1 MKTKIAL
8 VIAGGTGGHIFPCLA
23 VAQSLR
29 DRGWRV
35 HWLGGA
41 EPSMESQRVPIAG
54 LAFHAVQF
62 GGLRGKGILTWLK
75 LPARMM
81 RAFQQSKHIIRDVN
95 PDVVIGFGGYI
106 TFPAGVM
113 AVLLGKPL
121 IVHEQNALAGM
132 ANRWLSLIAKI
143 VFTSFPRVL
152 WRGQWIGNPLRIEF
166 LKQDAPNIRFQ
177 NRQGPLQ
184 ILVMGGSL
192 GAKALNDIVPQ
203 AIALID
209 PSHRPMV
216 THQSGEKQIQA
227 LEASYAQAGVT
238 ATLTPFIED
247 AASAMAKADL
257 IICRAGASTVTEI
270 AAIGGVAIFV
280 PFPHAVADHQIVNA
294 NFLANQGAAWLT
306 LQRSLDA
313 QTLATQIQN
322 LDRTMLQEVAQR
334 AYDLRKVS
342 AANHMVA
349 ACEEL
354 VA

>member
-8 VIAGGTGGHIFPCLA
+8 VIAGGTGGHIFPCMA
-23 VAQSLR
+23 VAQTLR

-41 EPSMESQRVPIAG
+41 EPSMESQRVPLAG
-54 LAFHAVQF
+54 FVFHAVQF
-62 GGLRGKGILTWLK
+62 GGLRGKGVLTWLK
-75 LPARMM
+75 LPARML
-81 RAFQQSKHIIRDVN
+81 RAFQQSRHIIRQVN
-95 PDVVIGFGGYI
+95 PDVVMGFGGYI

-113 AVLLGKPL
+113 AVLQGKPL
-121 IVHEQNALAGM
+121 IVHEQNALAGL
-132 ANRWLSLIAKI
+132 ANRWLSLITQK
-143 VFTSFPRVL
+143 VFTSFPHVL
-152 WRGQWIGNPLRIEF
+152 KRGQWIGNPLRDEF
-166 LKQDAPNIRFQ
+166 LKQDAPSIRFQ
-177 NRQGPLQ
+177 HRQGPLQ
-184 ILVMGGSL
+184 VLVMGGSL

-203 AIALID
+203 AIGLID
-209 PSHRPMV
+209 PSRRPLV

-227 LEASYAQAGVT
+227 LEASYTQAGVI

-247 AASAMAKADL
+247 AAAAMAKADL

-280 PFPHAVADHQIVNA
+280 PFPHAVDDHQTANA
-294 NFLANQGAAWLT
+294 NFLVNQGAAWLAP
-306 LQRSLDA
+306 QHSLDA
-313 QTLATQIQN
+313 RTLAAQIQN
-322 LDRTMLQEVAQR
+322 LDRTILLEVAQR

-342 AANHMVA
+342 AANDMVA